1 MSELSPEEPPIEEP
15 QPSAEPP
22 GMGPGDFEFWDDTS
36 RTYYERQPDGALT
49 TRPYSEEEVQQIED
63 ESALDSLH
71 EEALAAIDYLDNRID
86 LSLAY
91 FALETPSAEETAAQ
105 IKNLSDLAA
114 YSAGTLKRVIKV
126 LSVLTNRPI

>member
-1 MSELSPEEPPIEEP
+1 MSETSPEELPVEEP
-15 QPSAEPP
+15 QPTPAPP
-22 GMGPGDFEFWDDTS
+22 GMSPEDIEFWDDAS
-36 RTYYERQPDGALT
+36 RTYYERQPDGTLA
-49 TRPYSEEEVQQIED
+49 TRPFNDEEVQQIED
-63 ESALDSLH
+63 EGALDALH
-71 EEALAAIDYLDNRID
+71 EEALEAIGYLDARID

-91 FALETPSAEETAAQ
+91 FAKETPTQEETAAQ

>member
-1 MSELSPEEPPIEEP
+1 MSENLPEEPVNVEP
-15 QPSAEPP
+15 PAGMSAE
-22 GMGPGDFEFWDDTS
+22 DYEFWDDPS
-36 RTYYERQPDGALT
+36 RTYYERQPDGSLT
-49 TRPYSEEEVQQIED
+49 TRPFNDEEVQQIED
-63 ESALDSLH
+63 EGALDTLH
-71 EEALAAIDYLDNRID
+71 EEALAAIDYLDSRID

-91 FALETPSAEETAAQ
+91 FGLETPTAEETAAQ